1 MNKYKQNGE
10 NQSYNRQLIRN
21 TKNIDNFFPAEVVA
35 GGLIVKR
42 SKPIK
47 HYPPGCS
54 YEGEWMF
61 LHTWEG
67 QGRYVFPHG
76 VTYEGD
82 FEDSQFHGKGIL
94 RYPMGQ
100 TLKSEWSHGKMT
112 KWSYVFKDGLEY
124 HDPWEYCLF
133 PKRAYISTVRAGVF
147 KPPGQERVTNKMP
160 PRPIPPGCF
169 DVGEGFYKPKLS
181 GIVSANET
189 NQIKRIPTEVEADWI
204 KKHCRNAEEGPV
216 GYRPDL
222 YEYWCTGTAESV
234 AAILK
239 QIKAEK
245 WREVRGEHKE

>member
-1 MNKYKQNGE
+1 
-10 NQSYNRQLIRN
+10 
-21 TKNIDNFFPAEVVA
+21 
-35 GGLIVKR
+35 
-42 SKPIK
+42 
-47 HYPPGCS
+47 
-54 YEGEWMF
+54 MF
-61 LHTWEG
+61 
-67 QGRYVFPHG
+67 QG

-82 FEDSQFHGKGIL
+82 FEDSQFHGKGML

-189 NQIKRIPTEVEADWI
+189 NQIKRSVKIKLLNNKLIVTIFCERTSKLLRIPTEVEADWI

-222 YEYWCTGTAESV
+222 YEYWCTGNNNIV
-234 AAILK
+234 LDI
-239 QIKAEK
+239 
-245 WREVRGEHKE
+245 